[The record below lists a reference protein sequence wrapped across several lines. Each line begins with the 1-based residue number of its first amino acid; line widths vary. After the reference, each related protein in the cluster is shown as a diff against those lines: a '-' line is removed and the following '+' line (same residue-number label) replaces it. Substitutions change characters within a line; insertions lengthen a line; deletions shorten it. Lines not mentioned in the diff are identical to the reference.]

1 MTTPLQ
7 KHTLP
12 LVGIIEEAPRV
23 RTFLFPRP
31 DGLTWDPG
39 SHMHVGLPGFDADG
53 ERHPALVRHM
63 SVCTLPEE
71 GRLGFTTRLDSS
83 ASVFKESLARL
94 KPGDELTFFKFGSS
108 LAPRRDGRPLVI
120 VSQGVGVASARP
132 LALAYDRDQTG
143 IPSLTLIIV
152 GSRRH
157 GVYRDLLDFLAAPGF
172 AVERVDHRDELQG
185 ALASVP
191 DPEGATFDV
200 VGSDAFLRS
209 CIASLRGLG
218 VADDQIVLD
227 KSPVKRASFFE

>member
-1 MTTPLQ
+1 MTMPLQ
-7 KHTLP
+7 KYTLP

-39 SHMHVGLPGFDADG
+39 SHVHVGLPGFDADG

-83 ASVFKESLARL
+83 ASTFKERLARM

-120 VSQGVGVASARP
+120 VSQGVGIASARP
-132 LALAYDRDQTG
+132 LALAYDRDQAG
-143 IPSLTLIIV
+143 IPSLTLISV
-152 GSRRH
+152 DSRRH
-157 GVYRDLLDFLAAPGF
+157 GVYRELLDGLEAPGF
-172 AVERVDHRDELQG
+172 SIQRVDHRDELQS
-185 ALASVP
+185 ALAGVP
-191 DPEGATFDV
+191 DPASATFNV

-209 CIASLRGLG
+209 CIAFLRGMG
-218 VADDQIVLD
+218 VADEQIVLD
-227 KSPVKRASFFE
+227 KSPVKRTPFFE